1 MIDKNTFN
9 KIKRTYG
16 KHSSW
21 CVWDKWDSNKND
33 YKLNIDSCEWQKSA
47 DLLDTLNNDYV
58 FVALNPSGSGDQ
70 NAATTNTSYFA
81 SFHSNNRYHRDYN
94 LRYALYNTKYWGSYI
109 TDFVKDIVDSKSE
122 KVKEALKKDNETLEK
137 CINELIKELKCI
149 NSPNKITLIAIGSQT
164 YNYLNKNKD
173 RLGVKSI
180 VKINH
185 YSLGRGFKSS
195 FIKIFGEDEFNK
207 FNERERYKKVVHYQL
222 KKV

>member
-1 MIDKNTFN
+1 MI
-9 KIKRTYG
+9 
-16 KHSSW
+16 
-21 CVWDKWDSNKND
+21 
-33 YKLNIDSCEWQKSA
+33 E
-47 DLLDTLNNDYV
+47 
-58 FVALNPSGSGDQ
+58 
-70 NAATTNTSYFA
+70 
-81 SFHSNNRYHRDYN
+81 
-94 LRYALYNTKYWGSYI
+94 
-109 TDFVKDIVDSKSE
+109 
-122 KVKEALKKDNETLEK
+122 ETLEK

-207 FNERERYKKVVHYQL
+207 LNERERYKKVVHYQL